1 MFSSILLGTDGSD
14 TATLALRHAVDVA
27 AAVGA
32 RLDVVGAYAAG
43 RGVSQDPPPAP
54 SSREAIEASLTDAAS
69 FARAAGVETKTHARE
84 GDPAE
89 VILAVAEER
98 GADVIIVGNRGMTGA
113 KRFLLSSVPNKIS
126 HHAPCSVMVIR
137 TT

>member
-14 TATLALRHAVDVA
+14 TAIQALRHAVDVA

-32 RLDVVGAYAAG
+32 TLDIVGAHPAG
-43 RGVSQDPPPAP
+43 RGASQDPPLPP

-69 FARAAGVETKTHARE
+69 FARAAGVNAKTHARE

-98 GADVIIVGNRGMTGA
+98 GSDIIIVGNRGMTGA

-126 HHAPCSVMVIR
+126 HHAPCSVMIIR